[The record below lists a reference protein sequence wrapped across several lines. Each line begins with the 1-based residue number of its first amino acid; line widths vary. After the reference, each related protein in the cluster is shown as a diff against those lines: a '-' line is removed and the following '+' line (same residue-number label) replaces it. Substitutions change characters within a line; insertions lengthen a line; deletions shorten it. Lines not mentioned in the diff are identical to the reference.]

1 MRSAAAQVLGNLALS
16 VPALATEF
24 LRGALLN
31 TQSQLKQLLHFD
43 PIELMVVNTNINDNS
58 TNNNNENNEVL
69 QSQLQITIRK
79 KNSKELERLQRI
91 YFFHGHTLVISILIK
106 NANLLPSGL
115 PSDLVSEVYKL
126 GLELISQD
134 IMSVPVIVRHVVCSI
149 IRAGSLILSSWIS
162 SIGSSSSGSGDN
174 HLSELIHTCDVIF
187 QTAAATT
194 SANSPHTHTTT
205 ATQPPVL
212 THSTSGTSL
221 SSTATAST
229 GKTDEL
235 VYEVMVVEA
244 ALVCIS
250 TILRSCPEILLQ
262 TTTTTNT
269 CSNTYL
275 STVVEGLELAFKM
288 LRNKYQPKLRSHF
301 RFRTM
306 HTLLLECF
314 ALLPAG
320 SFPHSCQSLFVEVGN
335 I

>member
-1 MRSAAAQVLGNLALS
+1 
-16 VPALATEF
+16 
-24 LRGALLN
+24 
-31 TQSQLKQLLHFD
+31 
-43 PIELMVVNTNINDNS
+43 MVVNTNINDNS
-58 TNNNNENNEVL
+58 TNNNENNEVL

-115 PSDLVSEVYKL
+115 PSELVSEVYKL

-205 ATQPPVL
+205 TATQPPVL

-262 TTTTTNT
+262 TTTTTSS
-269 CSNTYL
+269 SNIYL
-275 STVVEGLELAFKM
+275 NTVVEGLELAFKM

>member
-58 TNNNNENNEVL
+58 NNENNEAL

-115 PSDLVSEVYKL
+115 PSELVSEVYKL

-149 IRAGSLILSSWIS
+149 IRAGSLILSSCIS
-162 SIGSSSSGSGDN
+162 SIGSSSSGDN
-174 HLSELIHTCDVIF
+174 HLSELILTCDGIF

-262 TTTTTNT
+262 TTTTTSN
-269 CSNTYL
+269 SNTYL